1 MKDLKNLAK
10 QLRKEQTIPE
20 QIIWHVLRNR
30 SFCNKKFR
38 RQVQIANYI
47 VDFVCYDLNLI
58 IELDGGQHL
67 SQKKLEYDKKRTEIL
82 EDRGFKVIRYYNND
96 VLNNL
101 DAVLEDLYDK
111 LN

>member
-1 MKDLKNLAK
+1 MQDLKMLVK
-10 QLRKEQTIPE
+10 ELRKNLTLPE
-20 QIIWHVLRNR
+20 QIIWQVLRNR

-38 RQVQIANYI
+38 RQVQIDNYI

-58 IELDGGQHL
+58 IELNGSQHL
-67 SQKKLEYDKKRTEIL
+67 TEEAVKYDEERTRVL
-82 EDRGFKVIRYYNND
+82 KSRGFNVIRYYNND

-101 DAVLEDLYDK
+101 DEVLEDLYKK